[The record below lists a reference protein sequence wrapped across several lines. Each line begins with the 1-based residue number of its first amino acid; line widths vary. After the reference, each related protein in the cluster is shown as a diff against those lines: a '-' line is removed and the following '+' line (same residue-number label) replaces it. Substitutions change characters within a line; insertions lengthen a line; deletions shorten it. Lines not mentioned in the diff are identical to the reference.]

1 MQLAAVLDEFG
12 TGRRAARAL
21 RARGVEVITLARS
34 GDAASEGRRIELSSF
49 APDVVVAAV
58 LAERADSVWLMTR
71 SPAARQA
78 IASLCAA
85 RGLTV
90 IGPDPEQLARTT
102 PETLRPAPEGA
113 RRMEAFVA
121 ADAKGAV
128 RTLAVVEKLSPGL
141 VETPLSLPAQ
151 ARDLAAA
158 LAESACRGV
167 RWQGVAVVH
176 LADGAEKL
184 SVTGFEATGAGE
196 AAVEDLTGLDL
207 IVVRAALEAGEPVPV
222 VAPAIVCA
230 VSASISGGTAARPG
244 TVTLVRVPRGPGVR
258 ISSCVWEGDRL
269 PAGAEVPLAT
279 ICATGRDHGEALR
292 RLRDALGD
300 CAIVVEGRTTSRGA
314 LLDACA
320 AALAPEAAAPAPD
333 PAFARAATA
342 IFEYEAALGRELD
355 RFLAQARRG
364 RPRIDAPEGRLVE
377 LIDGD
382 GRHRLRVAQIGATEF
397 RVDARV
403 LEVQERG
410 PHERRI
416 TSEGRTRTVLHSEE
430 RGLHQLEIDGLPYTL
445 QRAERGAILS
455 PMPAV
460 VEQVLVQPGD
470 QVTIGQH
477 VAVLEAMKL
486 ETAIVA
492 PQAGR
497 VREVLVAANQH
508 VAAGAPLLTHASE
521 DEPPDELHTAVE
533 PVACGVR
540 EPARELYR
548 LLLGYD
554 DDGWDARALVGA
566 LQRSRSSA
574 ELDALRA
581 FAQVTALFSRVRTAE
596 MPPPFELLLRY
607 LAMPDARGTGLRP
620 EFLALL
626 DRALGEQG
634 VSRAAAPWTLNRAF
648 LRVWKAR
655 GRVEELLGP
664 MQALLEKRLGTARP
678 AEPEWRPLLESLIAV
693 ARTTHPA
700 LADLAL
706 ELRFQWFD
714 RPLFQQVRGEVLSQ
728 SQADL
733 RRLASAPDPEAVRR
747 LVEVTWPLSPELI
760 EAMAAGSGEGRAR
773 LVEVLLR
780 RYHRIRDLEAV
791 GTFDAGG
798 LCGARAEYSHDGR
811 RIRLLACFAAAADA
825 AAACRQMARAALD
838 APTDLEIALELYLAE
853 TRTASPDE
861 LAGEFRKALE
871 NAGADRPVRR
881 AAFVIAGK
889 DRRDCFTFRPGEN
902 GYAEERHLRG
912 VHPMLS
918 KRLQLDRLSQFEL
931 TRIPASEDVY
941 LFHGRARGNARDER
955 FFALAE
961 VRDLTPLRDA
971 SGRIANLPQ
980 LEHVLHGACAALRL
994 AQARRGASNRLE
1006 WNRVLL
1012 SISPPFAL
1020 SREEAL
1026 EIARRLEPETEG
1038 LGLEMVV
1045 LSVQAPQPDGS
1056 LQDGVIRIF
1065 NPDRNGVRV
1074 RWDGPAQRPLLP
1086 LGEYQQRVVQLRRRG
1101 VPYAYEIVKLLTPS
1115 ATDASQADL
1124 PPGDFVE
1131 HDLDESGALV
1141 PVDRPPGK
1149 NTAHI
1154 VAGVVRNFTPKYP
1167 EGMRRVILLGDA
1179 SREMGSVAE
1188 PECRRVIAAIDLAE
1202 KLQVPLEWFAL
1213 SAGAQ
1218 ISLESGSENMDWV
1231 SRALRRIIE
1240 FTQTG
1245 GEINVVVAG
1254 INVGA
1259 QPYWNA
1265 EATMLM
1271 HTRGILVMTPAS
1283 AMVLTGKQALEYSG
1297 GVSAEDNQ
1305 GIGGYDRI
1313 MGPNGQAQYWAPDLG
1328 AACGLLLRHYDHTW
1342 ILPGERFPRPARTS
1356 DPRDR
1361 DVCTSPHPEAIGG
1374 FTTVGDIFS
1383 AEKNPERKKPFD
1395 IRSVMRAVMDGD
1407 HPPLERWR
1415 DLRGGDTGVV
1425 WDAHLG
1431 GYPVCAIGVESHR
1444 VPRGGFIPG
1453 DGPEA
1458 WSGGTLF
1465 PQSSRKIA
1473 RAINAASGNRPLV
1486 VLANLSGFDGSPE
1499 SMRRLQLEYGAE
1511 IGRAVVNFKGPVV
1524 FCVVSRYHGGAFVV
1538 FSRWLRENMEVMAV
1552 EGARAS
1558 VIGGAPA
1565 AAVVFAREVEQR
1577 TRKDP
1582 RFAAASEDRLEH
1594 LRAEKMGEVAEE
1606 YDRVHDIERAMRVGS
1621 VERILDP
1628 HALRRE
1634 LIEAVER
1641 GMAREGR

>member
-1 MQLAAVLDEFG
+1 MQRTAVLDEFG

-21 RARGVEVITLARS
+21 RARGVEVITLAHP
-34 GDAASEGRRIELSSF
+34 GDAASEGKRIELPSF
-49 APDVVVAAV
+49 APDAVVAA
-58 LAERADSVWLMTR
+58 ARSERADSVWLMTP
-71 SPAARQA
+71 SPETRQA
-78 IASLCAA
+78 IASRCAA
-85 RGLTV
+85 QGIAV
-90 IGPDPEQLARTT
+90 MGPDPDQLALAAAA
-102 PETLRPAPEGA
+102 LRPVPAGA

-121 ADAKGAV
+121 ADASGTV

-158 LAESACRGV
+158 TAESACRGTQW
-167 RWQGVAVVH
+167 RGVAVVQ
-176 LADGAEKL
+176 LAGTAEGVA
-184 SVTGFEATGAGE
+184 VTGFDAAGAGE

-207 IVVRAALEAGEPVPV
+207 IVLRAALEAGEPVPE
-222 VAPAIVCA
+222 VAPAIACA
-230 VSASISGGTAARPG
+230 VSASISGGSAAREG
-244 TVTLVRVPRGPGVR
+244 KVTLVRVPRGPGVR

-269 PAGAEVPLAT
+269 PAAEVPLAT
-279 ICATGRDHGEALR
+279 ICATGRDRGEALR

-300 CAIVVEGRTTSRGA
+300 CAIVVEGRTVNRGA
-314 LLDACA
+314 LLAACA
-320 AALAPEAAAPAPD
+320 AALAPDAAGPAQD
-333 PAFARAATA
+333 PAFARAAAA
-342 IFEYEAALGRELD
+342 IFEYEAAVRRELD

-364 RPRIDAPEGRLVE
+364 RPRIDPPEGRLVE
-377 LIDGD
+377 LIDAD
-382 GRHRLRVAQIGATEF
+382 GRHRLRVAQIVATEF

-403 LEVQERG
+403 LHVQERG
-410 PHERRI
+410 PYERRI
-416 TSEGRTRTVLHSEE
+416 ASEGRTRTVLHSEAS
-430 RGLHQLEIDGLPYTL
+430 GVHHLEIDGLPYTL
-445 QRAERGAILS
+445 QRAERGAVFS

-470 QVTIGQH
+470 HVAAGQQI
-477 VAVLEAMKL
+477 AVLEAMKL

-492 PQAGR
+492 PQPGR

-508 VAAGAPLLTHASE
+508 VAAGAPLLTLAPE

-540 EPARELYR
+540 EPARELHR
-548 LLLGYD
+548 LLLGFD
-554 DDGWDARALVGA
+554 DDGWDARALASGLA
-566 LQRSRSSA
+566 RAQSSA
-574 ELDALRA
+574 ELDVLRS
-581 FAQVTALFSRVRTAE
+581 FAELAALFSRARTAE

-607 LAMPDARGTGLRP
+607 LAMPDARGTGLP
-620 EFLALL
+620 GEFLALL
-626 DRALGEQG
+626 DHALAGQG
-634 VSRAAAPWTLNRAF
+634 VSRTAAPWTLNRAL
-648 LRVWKAR
+648 LRLWKAR
-655 GRVEELLGP
+655 RRMEDLLAP
-664 MQALLEKRLGTARP
+664 TQALLEKRLGTPLP
-678 AEPEWRPLLESLIAV
+678 AEPAWRPLLETLISV
-693 ARTTHPA
+693 ARPTFPA
-700 LADLAL
+700 IADLAR
-706 ELRFQWFD
+706 ELRFRWFD
-714 RPLFQQVRGEVLSQ
+714 RPLFQQVRGEVLSR
-728 SQADL
+728 SEADL
-733 RRLASAPDPEAVRR
+733 RRLASAPDADAVRR
-747 LVEVTWPLSPELI
+747 VVEVTWPLSPVLI
-760 EAMAAGSGEGRAR
+760 DAMAAAAGEGRAR

-780 RYHRIRDLEAV
+780 RYYRIRELEAV
-791 GTFDAGG
+791 GTFDAGN
-798 LCGARAEYSHDGR
+798 LSGARAEYTHNGR
-811 RIRLLACFAAAADA
+811 RIRLLVCFAPAADA
-825 AAACRQMARAALD
+825 AAACRQLARAALD
-838 APTDLEIALELYLAE
+838 APRDLEIALELYLSE
-853 TRTASPDE
+853 TRPTTADE
-861 LAGEFRKALE
+861 LAKEFHAALE
-871 NAGADRPVRR
+871 AAGADRPVRR
-881 AAFVIAGK
+881 AAFVVAAK
-889 DRRDCFTFRPGEN
+889 DRRECFTFRPGEN
-902 GYAEERHLRG
+902 GYVEERHLRG

-931 TRIPASEDVY
+931 TRLPASEDVY
-941 LFHGRARGNARDER
+941 LYHGRARGNARDER
-955 FFALAE
+955 FFALGE
-961 VRDLTPLRDA
+961 VRDLTPLRNA
-971 SGRIANLPQ
+971 SGRIVNLPQ
-980 LEHVLHGACAALRL
+980 LEHVLHGTCAALRL
-994 AQARRGASNRLE
+994 AQARRGASERLE

-1012 SISPPFAL
+1012 GVSPPFAL
-1020 SREEAL
+1020 PREEAL
-1026 EIARRLEPETEG
+1026 DIARRLEPETEG

-1045 LSVQAPQPDGS
+1045 LSVQVPQPDGS
-1056 LQDGVIRIF
+1056 LQGGVIRIF

-1115 ATDASQADL
+1115 ATDASQADM

-1131 HDLDESGALV
+1131 HDLDESGVLV

-1154 VAGVVRNFTPKYP
+1154 VCGVVRNITAKYP

-1188 PECRRVIAAIDLAE
+1188 PECRRVMAALDLAE
-1202 KLQVPLEWFAL
+1202 KLRVPVEWFAL

-1240 FTQTG
+1240 FTQAG

-1271 HTRGILVMTPAS
+1271 HTRGILIMTPAS

-1342 ILPGERFPRPARTS
+1342 VQPGERFPRPGRTT

-1361 DVCTSPHPEAIGG
+1361 DVCASPHPAAVGG
-1374 FTTVGDIFS
+1374 FTTVGEIFS
-1383 AEKNPERKKPFD
+1383 AEKNPERKKPFE
-1395 IRSVMRAVMDGD
+1395 IRAVMGAVLDQD
-1407 HPPLERWR
+1407 HAPLERWR
-1415 DLRGGDTGVV
+1415 DLRGGDTGVI

-1431 GYPVCAIGVESHR
+1431 GYPVCVIGVQSHA
-1444 VPRGGFIPG
+1444 VPRLGFIPG
-1453 DGPEA
+1453 DGPDA

-1473 RAINAASGNRPLV
+1473 RAINSASGNRPLV

-1538 FSRWLRENMEVMAV
+1538 FSRTLRENMEVMAV

-1582 RFAAASEDRLEH
+1582 RFASASGDALAH

-1606 YDRVHDIERAMRVGS
+1606 YDRVHDIRRAMRVGS

-1641 GMAREGR
+1641 GMAREGK

>member
-1 MQLAAVLDEFG
+1 MRRAAVLDDLG

-21 RARGVEVITLARS
+21 KARGVEAFTLARP
-34 GDAASEGRRIELSSF
+34 GDPVPEGSRIELPSF
-49 APDVVVAAV
+49 APDDV
-58 LAERADSVWLMTR
+58 LAALREQGVDSLWLMMR
-71 SPAARQA
+71 SPAQRQEVA
-78 IASLCAA
+78 AACAA
-85 RGLTV
+85 QGIAV
-90 IGPDPEQLARTT
+90 IGPDPEKLAHAAALRTVSD
-102 PETLRPAPEGA
+102 GA
-113 RRMEAFVA
+113 RRMEAYVA
-121 ADAKGAV
+121 ADAAGGT
-128 RTLAVVEKLSPGL
+128 RTLAVVESLAEGL
-141 VETPLSLPAQ
+141 LETPLSLPPLG
-151 ARDLAAA
+151 RDLAAA
-158 LAESACRGV
+158 SAESACRAV
-167 RWQGVAVVH
+167 RWRGVAVVH
-176 LADGAEKL
+176 LAGNEGGIA
-184 SVTGFEATGAGE
+184 VTALAAAGTGE

-207 IVVRAALEAGEPVPV
+207 VVLRVSLEAGDPLP
-222 VAPAIVCA
+222 APIPATGCA
-230 VSASISGGTAARPG
+230 VAANLTTNATPR
-244 TVTLVRVPRGPGVR
+244 VAKVSLVRVPRGPGVR
-258 ISSCVWEGDRL
+258 ISSCVWENDRL
-269 PAGAEVPLAT
+269 PAAAESPLAT
-279 ICATGRDHGEALR
+279 ICATGRDRREALR
-292 RLRDALGD
+292 RLAEALGD
-300 CAIVVEGRTTSRGA
+300 CAIVVEGRATNRGA
-314 LLDACA
+314 LLTACA
-320 AALAPEAAAPAPD
+320 GAIAPDVAAAAPDAALARAVAAVC
-333 PAFARAATA
+333 
-342 IFEYEAALGRELD
+342 EYEAAVGRELD

-364 RPRIDAPEGRLVE
+364 RPRTDPPAGRLVE

-382 GRHRLRVAQIGATEF
+382 GRHRIRVAQLSAAEF

-403 LEVQERG
+403 LQIQERG
-410 PHERRI
+410 PHERRVVAD
-416 TSEGRTRTVLHSEE
+416 GRTSTVLHSEE
-430 RGLHQLEIDGLPYTL
+430 LGIHYLEVDGFSYAI
-445 QRAERGAILS
+445 QRAERGAVLS

-460 VEQVLVQPGD
+460 VQQVLVQPGD
-470 QVTIGQH
+470 PVRAGQQI
-477 VAVLEAMKL
+477 AVLEAMKL
-486 ETAIVA
+486 ETAIMA
-492 PQAGR
+492 PQDGR

-508 VAAGAPLLTHASE
+508 VAAGAPLLSLASE
-521 DEPPDELHTAVE
+521 EEPADELRTALT

-540 EPARELYR
+540 EPARELHR
-548 LLLGYD
+548 LLLGFD
-554 DDGWDARALVGA
+554 DDGWDARALAGKLERA
-566 LQRSRSSA
+566 QSSA
-574 ELDALRA
+574 ELDSLAA
-581 FAQVTALFSRVRTAE
+581 FAQVVALTSRSRTAE
-596 MPPPFELLLRY
+596 MAPPFELLLRY
-607 LAMPDARGTGLRP
+607 LAMPDARGAGMP
-620 EFLALL
+620 AAFLELL
-626 DRALGEQG
+626 DRALAGQG
-634 VSRAAAPWTLNRAF
+634 VSRTSAPWTLNRA
-648 LRVWKAR
+648 LVRLWKAH
-655 GRVEELLGP
+655 GRIEELLAP
-664 MQALLEKRLGTARP
+664 TQALLAKRLGTARP
-678 AEPEWRPLLESLIAV
+678 AEPEWRSLLESLIDV
-693 ARTTHPA
+693 ARASSPPI
-700 LADLAL
+700 ADVAQ
-706 ELRFQWFD
+706 ELRFRWFD
-714 RPLFQQVRGEVLSQ
+714 RPLFQQVRSEVLNQ

-733 RRLASAPDPEAVRR
+733 GRLASASDPAAVQR
-747 LVEVTWPLSPELI
+747 LVEVTWALSPVLI
-760 EAMAAGSGEGRAR
+760 DAMAAGSGEGRAR

-780 RYHRIRDLEAV
+780 RYYRIRDLDSAT
-791 GTFDAGG
+791 TFDAGG
-798 LCGARAEYSHDGR
+798 LCGARAEYSHHGR
-811 RIRLLACFAAAADA
+811 RLRLLACFAPGADA
-825 AAACRQMARAALD
+825 AAACRQLARAAVD
-838 APTDLEIALELYLAE
+838 VPRDLEIAFELYLSE
-853 TRTASPDE
+853 TRAASSDA
-861 LAGEFRKALE
+861 LAAEFHEALQA
-871 NAGADRPVRR
+871 AGPERPVRR
-881 AAFVIAGK
+881 AAFVVAGNE
-889 DRRDCFTFRPGEN
+889 RRDCFTFRPAEG

-931 TRIPASEDVY
+931 TRLPAAEDVY

-961 VRDLTPLRDA
+961 VRDLTPLRDGG
-971 SGRIANLPQ
+971 GRIAHLPQ
-980 LEHVLHGACAALRL
+980 LEHVLHETCAALRL
-994 AQARRGASNRLE
+994 AQARRGASDRLE

-1012 SISPPFAL
+1012 SISPPFAI

-1045 LSVQAPQPDGS
+1045 LSVQAPQADGS

-1115 ATDASQADL
+1115 ATDAAQADL

-1131 HDLDESGALV
+1131 HDLDESGALL
-1141 PVDRPPGK
+1141 PVDRAPGK
-1149 NTAHI
+1149 NTARI
-1154 VAGVVRNFTPKYP
+1154 VAGVVRNFTARYP
-1167 EGMRRVILLGDA
+1167 DGMSRVILLGDA

-1202 KLQVPLEWFAL
+1202 RLQVPLEWFAL

-1231 SRALRRIIE
+1231 SRALRRIVE
-1240 FTQTG
+1240 FTQAG

-1328 AACGLLLRHYDHTW
+1328 AACGVLLRHYDHTW
-1342 ILPGERFPRPARTS
+1342 VQPGERFPRPAHTA

-1361 DVCTSPHPEAIGG
+1361 DVCSSAHPHTAGG
-1374 FTTVGDIFS
+1374 FTTVGQIFS
-1383 AEKNPERKKPFD
+1383 AEKNPDRKKPFE
-1395 IRSVMRAVMDGD
+1395 IRAVMKAVADGD
-1407 HPPLERWR
+1407 HAPLERWR

-1431 GYPVCAIGVESHR
+1431 GYPVCMIGVESHA
-1444 VPRGGFIPG
+1444 VPRSGFIPG

-1538 FSRWLRENMEVMAV
+1538 FSRQLRENMEVLAI
-1552 EGARAS
+1552 EGSRAS

-1582 RFAAASEDRLEH
+1582 RFAGTLGDALAH
-1594 LRAEKMGEVAEE
+1594 LRAEKMGEVAAE
-1606 YDRVHDIERAMRVGS
+1606 YDLVHDIERARRVGS
-1621 VERILDP
+1621 VEKIIDP

-1641 GMAREGR
+1641 GMAKEGR